1 MIVQPY
7 PYPGMK
13 EWVDTVRIVF
23 PKFTNGGT
31 HLSISGMAM
40 AKNAPNKD
48 NALAL
53 MEFRES
59 EEGQMICAEIN
70 REYPVPNTVP
80 ASELVENRSEFERD
94 SIGLSEIAAHRAK
107 AVKLVEEVGFD
118 G

>member
-1 MIVQPY
+1 M
-7 PYPGMK
+7 
-13 EWVDTVRIVF
+13 RIVF

-53 MEFRES
+53 MELRAS
-59 EEGQMICAEIN
+59 VEGWKICGEIN
-70 REYPVPNTVP
+70 PEYPVPSSVP
-80 ASELVENRSEFERD
+80 ASEWVESRGEFERD
-94 SIGLSEIAAHRAK
+94 SIGLSEIAAHRGTT
-107 AVKLVEEVGFD
+107 VKPVEEAGFD